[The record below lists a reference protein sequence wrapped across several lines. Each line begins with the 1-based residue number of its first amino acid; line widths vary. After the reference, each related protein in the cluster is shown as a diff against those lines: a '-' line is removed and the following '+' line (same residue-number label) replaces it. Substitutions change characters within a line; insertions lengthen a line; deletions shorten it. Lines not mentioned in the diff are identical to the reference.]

1 MHSIETLQEKIKK
14 ALKSESFDFKPS
26 ELYEPISY
34 TLSLGGK
41 RLRPVLTLMA
51 CDFFDGKIKNAI
63 YPAIGIEIF
72 HNFTLLHDDI
82 MDEAPIRRG
91 KETVYKK
98 WDSNI
103 AILSGDVMF
112 ALAYKYITKAD
123 KQILPEVLSVFNQT
137 AIQVCEGQQYDMNFE
152 TTKNVTIQDYLKMI
166 RLKTAVL
173 LGASLKIGAII
184 AEAGNHEKEEIYNFG
199 LNIGLAFQLKDDLL
213 DVFGNEQKFGKKT
226 GNDIITNKKTFL
238 YLKAFELAKNEIQQ
252 LLKKHFGD
260 TQLENNKKIKVIKEI
275 YEQLKIKEH
284 TEKEIEHFYSK
295 ALKNLETINIKDERK
310 AVLKAFAE
318 KLMVRD
324 Y

>member
-1 MHSIETLQEKIKK
+1 MHSIEILQEKIKK
-14 ALKSESFDFKPS
+14 ALKFEKFDFKPS

-51 CDFFDGKIKNAI
+51 CDFFGGKIENAI
-63 YPAIGIEIF
+63 YPALGIEIF

-91 KETVYKK
+91 KKTVYKK

-112 ALAYKYITKAD
+112 ALANKYITKVD
-123 KQILPEVLSVFNQT
+123 KKFLPEVLSVFNQT

-152 TTKNVTIQDYLKMI
+152 TAQNVTIQDYLKMI

-184 AEAGNHEKEEIYNFG
+184 AEAENFEKEEIYNFG
-199 LNIGLAFQLKDDLL
+199 VNIGLAFQLKDDLL

-226 GNDIITNKKTFL
+226 GNDIITNKKTYL
-238 YLKAFELAKNEIQQ
+238 YLKAFELAKNETLQ
-252 LLKKHFGD
+252 LLRKYFGY
-260 TQLENNKKIKVIKEI
+260 TQVENNKKIKVIKEI
-275 YEQLKIKEH
+275 YEQLKVKEY
-284 TEKEIEHFYSK
+284 TENKIEHFYSE
-295 ALKNLETINIKDERK
+295 ALMNLETINIKNERK

>member
-14 ALKSESFDFKPS
+14 ALKFESFDFKPL

-63 YPAIGIEIF
+63 YPAVGIEIF

-112 ALAYKYITKAD
+112 ALAYKYIAKAD
-123 KQILPEVLSVFNQT
+123 KKFLPEVLSVFNQT

-152 TTKNVTIQDYLKMI
+152 TAQNVTIQDYLKMI

-184 AEAGNHEKEEIYNFG
+184 ANAGNHEKEEIYNFG

-213 DVFGNEQKFGKKT
+213 DVFGNEQKREV
-226 GNDIITNKKTFL
+226 L
-238 YLKAFELAKNEIQQ
+238 Y
-252 LLKKHFGD
+252 
-260 TQLENNKKIKVIKEI
+260 
-275 YEQLKIKEH
+275 
-284 TEKEIEHFYSK
+284 
-295 ALKNLETINIKDERK
+295 
-310 AVLKAFAE
+310 
-318 KLMVRD
+318 
-324 Y
+324 

>member
-1 MHSIETLQEKIKK
+1 MYSIGTLQEKIKK
-14 ALKSESFDFKPS
+14 ALKSENFDFKPS

-51 CDFFDGKIKNAI
+51 CDFFEGKIENAI

-82 MDEAPIRRG
+82 MDKAPIRRG

-123 KQILPEVLSVFNQT
+123 KKILPEVLSVFNQT

-152 TTKNVTIQDYLKMI
+152 AAQNVTIQDYLKMI

-199 LNIGLAFQLKDDLL
+199 VTIGLAFQLKDDLL

-226 GNDIITNKKTFL
+226 GNDIITNKKTYL
-238 YLKAFELAKNEIQQ
+238 YLKAFELANGEALQM
-252 LLKKHFGD
+252 LKKYFGD
-260 TQLENNKKIKVIKEI
+260 IQVENNKKIKIIKEI
-275 YEQLKIKEH
+275 YEQLKVKEH
-284 TEKEIEHFYSK
+284 TEKQIEHFYSK
-295 ALKNLETINIKDERK
+295 ALKNLETINVKDERK
-310 AVLKAFAE
+310 IVLKAFAE

>member
-1 MHSIETLQEKIKK
+1 MYSIETLQEKIKK
-14 ALKSESFDFKPS
+14 ALKSENFDLKPS

-34 TLSLGGK
+34 ILLGGK

-51 CDFFDGKIKNAI
+51 CDIFGGKIENAI

-91 KETVYKK
+91 KKTVYKK
-98 WDSNI
+98 WSSNT

-112 ALAYKYITKAD
+112 ALAFKYIAKAD

-152 TTKNVTIQDYLKMI
+152 TTQNVTIQDYLKMI

-173 LGASLKIGAII
+173 LGTSLKIGAII
-184 AEAGNHEKEEIYNFG
+184 ANAGNHEKEEIYNFG
-199 LNIGLAFQLKDDLL
+199 VNIGLAFQLKDDLL

-226 GNDIITNKKTFL
+226 GNDILTNKKTYL
-238 YLKAFELAKNEIQQ
+238 YLKAFELAKNETLQ
-252 LLKKHFGD
+252 LLRKYFGD
-260 TQLENNKKIKVIKEI
+260 TKIEKNKKIKVVKEI
-275 YEQLKIKEH
+275 YEQLKVKEH
-284 TEKEIEHFYSK
+284 TEKEIEHFYSE
-295 ALKNLETINIKDERK
+295 ALINLETINVKNERK
-310 AVLKAFAE
+310 TVLKAFAE

>member
-14 ALKSESFDFKPS
+14 AIKSENFNFKPS

-41 RLRPVLTLMA
+41 KLRPVLTLLA
-51 CDFFDGKIKNAI
+51 CDFFGGKIKNAI
-63 YPAIGIEIF
+63 YPALGIEIF

-98 WDSNI
+98 WSSNT

-112 ALAYKYITKAD
+112 ALAHKYISKTELKY
-123 KQILPEVLSVFNQT
+123 LPEVLSVFNQT

-152 TTKNVTIQDYLKMI
+152 TTPNVTIQDYLKMI

-184 AEAGNHEKEEIYNFG
+184 ANAGNHEKEEIYNFG
-199 LNIGLAFQLKDDLL
+199 VNIGLAFQLKDDLL

-226 GNDIITNKKTFL
+226 GNDILTNKKTYL
-238 YLKAFELAKNEIQQ
+238 YLKAFELAKNKTQQ
-252 LLKKHFGD
+252 LLRKYFGD
-260 TQLENNKKIKVIKEI
+260 IKIEKNKKIKIVKEI
-275 YEQLKIKEH
+275 YEQLKVKEH
-284 TEKEIEHFYSK
+284 TEKQIEHFYSE
-295 ALKNLETINIKDERK
+295 ALKNLETINIKNERK
-310 AVLKAFAE
+310 IVLKSFAE